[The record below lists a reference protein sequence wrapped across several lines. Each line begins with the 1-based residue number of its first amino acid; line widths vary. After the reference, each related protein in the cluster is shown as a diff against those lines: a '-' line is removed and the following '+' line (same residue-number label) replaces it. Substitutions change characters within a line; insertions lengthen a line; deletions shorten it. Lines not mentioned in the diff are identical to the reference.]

1 MGWFAQW
8 SVEEDHEE
16 KKKRFPPFSSF
27 LFLDFLPLLLLYSFL
42 STFFFTLFGAPHWP
56 LLSFSLPLSLS
67 HTVNSQKEKE
77 TSFCFHFVALI
88 KEQLQI
94 EIGKLVSLKMLQSP
108 TFCFLGFCRQK
119 NASCT

>member
-8 SVEEDHEE
+8 SVEEDHEG

-56 LLSFSLPLSLS
+56 LFSFSLPLSLS
-67 HTVNSQKEKE
+67 LSHSQFTKRERDKLLF
-77 TSFCFHFVALI
+77 SLCCF
-88 KEQLQI
+88 
-94 EIGKLVSLKMLQSP
+94 
-108 TFCFLGFCRQK
+108 
-119 NASCT
+119 N